1 MTVLRRRRLEH
12 PPSISI
18 MFLIVVVLVAVTT
31 TTTTH
36 NNSVHAWSPATN
48 RSGTTTR
55 TRQFRFNNRHS
66 LSQCS
71 AHENEN
77 PEPDNDVDSSYE
89 LQVSYEGS
97 TCTITVTKDDES
109 ILAALERNR
118 DRLVSINIP
127 SLPSDCR
134 RGNCLTCTAGHAQGS
149 NVSALQRGDDG
160 LSPYLSSLAAQQGY
174 ILTCSS
180 KVTGNGLHLELGMN
194 HNAWKALY
202 RDRLESEAA
211 TVAGWRAMA
220 KTIRKADEENPRRWK
235 QETET
240 VLKETNYDMID

>member
-1 MTVLRRRRLEH
+1 MTVSRRRRLEQ

-18 MFLIVVVLVAVTT
+18 MFLMVVMVLTVTT
-31 TTTTH
+31 TTH
-36 NNSVHAWSPATN
+36 SVHAWSPPATN
-48 RSGTTTR
+48 LSGATT
-55 TRQFRFNNRHS
+55 TRQFRFNNRHY
-66 LSQCS
+66 LSQSS

-77 PEPDNDVDSSYE
+77 DNPEPDNDDSSSYE

-97 TCTITVTKDDES
+97 TCTITVTNDDKS

-134 RGNCLTCTAGHAQGS
+134 RGNCLTCTARHAQGS

-180 KVTGNGLHLELGMN
+180 KVTGHGLHLELGMN

-202 RDRLESEAA
+202 RERLESEAA

-240 VLKETNYDMID
+240 VLKETNYDH